1 MDTQNEEKLRQAEK
15 LARQVLQYARNSLF
29 LNLRFMDSA
38 VSRLVPVAF
47 PVIGIGTDTRH
58 LFFDSVSV
66 LQTFSLNN
74 RRVTRMYL
82 HTVLHCVFQHPY
94 VGTGLRQDVWD
105 LSCDIAVEQMIR
117 DLALPCLED
126 PCEGLQSQVLA
137 ALRSKVK
144 HMTAEHIYR
153 YFIDQDITDIQ
164 CAEMQKSFFM
174 DDHTPWYIPPTG
186 NGKGLGGGSAENYG
200 SHYPDSGS
208 GGGGGEDDEEDGG
221 AMSEREARET
231 WDRISRQIQVDLETF
246 SKARGDRAG
255 NMIQNLKA
263 LHRDRC
269 DYSDFLRRFAVYGE
283 VMHIDEDTFD
293 YNFYTYGMDLYGNMP
308 LVEPLEYKE
317 MKRVREFVIAID
329 TSGSVAGKTV
339 QKFVQKTYNI
349 LKQQESFFSKVNIHI
364 IQCDADIQEDAKIT
378 CQEEFDAYLQRM
390 TIRGL
395 GGTDFRPVFSYV
407 DELIKAKEFQ
417 NLKGMIYFTDGY
429 GRFPTAPPVYKTA
442 FVFLDEECNSYD
454 VPPWAISLVLEKADI
469 EEEN

>member
-1 MDTQNEEKLRQAEK
+1 MDTENEEKLQQAEK

-38 VSRLVPVAF
+38 VSRLFPAPCPVN
-47 PVIGIGTDTRH
+47 GMGTDTRH
-58 LFFDSVSV
+58 LFFDS
-66 LQTFSLNN
+66 LSLLRIFAGNN

-94 VGTGLRQDVWD
+94 VGSVTRLDVWD
-105 LSCDIAVEQMIR
+105 LACDIAVEQMIR

-126 PCEGLQSQVLA
+126 PCEGLQSQVLI
-137 ALRSKVK
+137 ALQSKVK
-144 HMTAEHIYR
+144 IMNAEHIYR
-153 YFIDQDITDIQ
+153 YFMDQDITDIQ
-164 CAEMQKSFFM
+164 CAEMQKAFYM
-174 DDHTPWYIPPTG
+174 DDHSPWYAPPEG
-186 NGKGLGGGSAENYG
+186 YGKGKGGGGSENYG
-200 SHYPDSGS
+200 SHYPDDGQ
-208 GGGGGEDDEEDGG
+208 GGGNSDEEDEDG
-221 AMSEREARET
+221 AMSEREARES

-246 SKARGDRAG
+246 SKSRGDHAG

-263 LHRDRC
+263 LHRERC
-269 DYSDFLRRFAVYGE
+269 DYSDFLRRFSVYGE

-293 YNFYTYGMDLYGNMP
+293 YNFYTYGMDLYGDMP

-317 MKRVREFVIAID
+317 MKRVREFVVAID
-329 TSGSVAGKTV
+329 TSGSVAGETV

-378 CQEEFDAYLQRM
+378 CQEEFDIYIQNM
-390 TIRGL
+390 KIHGL

-417 NLKGMIYFTDGY
+417 NLKGLIYFTDGY
-429 GRFPTAPPVYKTA
+429 GRFPTAPPAYKAA
-442 FVFLDEECNSYD
+442 FVFLDEECNSYN